1 MEEGGI
7 GVSAKV
13 IIVMGSDSDMDAL
26 RGAGNALEQFG
37 VDYEVHVASAHRS
50 PARATKLATEAAGR
64 GIGVIIAG
72 AGGAAHLAGVLA
84 AHTTLPVV
92 GIPVASKH
100 LRGQDSLLSTV
111 QMPPGI
117 PVATVGIDA
126 SFNAGLLA
134 VKMLA
139 LADPNLKQA
148 LEDYREALNQ
158 KVEAANTRLKEKW

>member
-1 MEEGGI
+1 M
-7 GVSAKV
+7 SAKV
-13 IIVMGSDSDMDAL
+13 IIVMGSDSDLDAM

-50 PARATKLATEAAGR
+50 PERATSLASEAAER

-92 GIPVASKH
+92 GVPVASKH
-100 LRGQDSLLSTV
+100 LHGQDSLLSTV

-139 LADPNLKQA
+139 LADPKLKERLDEYRKSLAKKVDQA
-148 LEDYREALNQ
+148 ND
-158 KVEAANTRLKEKW
+158 RLKEKW